1 MTATPAV
8 AVCKHLRSQND
19 GQTSCAITGATMP
32 RDCAAPRE
40 ADADSR
46 SCIPILALLYAQG
59 ERAFLATL
67 DRLTRE
73 TVMATAA
80 NVKRRLDAG
89 LINTRRDRP
98 AEETEPM
105 RAEESRAE
113 PSPGRPVGGKS
124 MAEMTAAE
132 LDSLAST
139 ARKLARERKKTEKQ
153 RARVLPALKAAKE
166 LAESRVE
173 ALEVA
178 IEEAEAGKA
187 VDLKALRVKISR
199 RVSPTPTT
207 REAIKRTWTPERRA
221 AQRAGALETN
231 AKRRKAKLAK

>member
-1 MTATPAV
+1 MSTAV
-8 AVCKHLRSQND
+8 AVCKYLRSGND

-40 ADADSR
+40 ADPDSR
-46 SCIPILALLYAQG
+46 SCVPVLALLYAKG
-59 ERAFLATL
+59 ERSFLATL
-67 DRLTRE
+67 DRLTRDA
-73 TVMATAA
+73 VMATAA

-89 LINTRRDRP
+89 LINARRDRP

-105 RAEESRAE
+105 RAEQGKAE

-124 MAEMTAAE
+124 MSEMTAAE
-132 LDSLAST
+132 LDTLASA
-139 ARKLARERKKTEKQ
+139 ARKLAREKGSAEK
-153 RARVLPALKAAKE
+153 RAARALSALKAAKG

-187 VDLKALRVKISR
+187 VDLKALRVKIPR

-221 AQRAGALETN
+221 AQRARALETN